1 MLFVNIILPVFILI
15 FCGYMAEKKIGLDFR
30 TLTDCSLYIFSPAL
44 VFSSLIRQNLQL
56 TLTLDIF
63 FFMVLY
69 TLALYLL
76 VRFVAAATSM
86 PQEKSGALVLTT
98 VVMNVGNFGLPLAYF
113 AFGEQGLNVS
123 VLTFVL
129 FNIPLSTLAIVVAQG
144 GKVPLGKALVNTFK
158 IPIFHAVALAF
169 LFKAVDLS
177 VPFFLL
183 RAIELL
189 GDAAI
194 PLMLLLLGMQ
204 LARTKLEAQW
214 SFLSLATL
222 IRLGIAPLVAWAI
235 ATLLDMS
242 GTTRNVI
249 ILQTST
255 PSAILPL
262 LYSLRFGMRPDLVAG
277 TILVTTLLSAATL
290 TIILYLLQG

>member
-290 TIILYLLQG
+290 TTILYLLQG

>member
-15 FCGYMAEKKIGLDFR
+15 FCGYLAEKKIGLDFR
-30 TLTDCSLYIFSPAL
+30 TLTNCSLYLFSPAL
-44 VFSSLIRQNLQL
+44 VFSSLVRQTLQL
-56 TLTLDIF
+56 SLTLNIF

-76 VRFVAAATSM
+76 VRLIAAGTAMS
-86 PQEKSGALVLTT
+86 QENSGALVLTT

-113 AFGEQGLNVS
+113 AFGEEGLNVS

-144 GKVPLGKALVNTFK
+144 GKVPLGQALINTFK

-194 PLMLLLLGMQ
+194 PLMLVLLGMQ
-204 LARTKLEAQW
+204 LARTKMESQW
-214 SFLSLATL
+214 GFLSLATL
-222 IRLGIAPLVAWAI
+222 IRLAIAPLVAWGI
-235 ATLLDMS
+235 ASLLDIN
-242 GTTRNVI
+242 GTARNVI

-255 PSAILPL
+255 PSAVLPL

-277 TILVTTLLSAATL
+277 TIFVTTLVSAASL
-290 TIILYLLQG
+290 TIILYLMQG